1 MSSLH
6 ALRFQ
11 ILATKPSEPV
21 PMQMSS
27 EAQQDVEYIS
37 ATVQKVSYKDGIF
50 MMSLAFGSACISLTS
65 GPVASI
71 RSTSSPL

>member
-27 EAQQDVEYIS
+27 EAQQDVGYIS

-50 MMSLAFGSACISLTS
+50 MMNLAFGVHLTDLLSS
-65 GPVASI
+65 GFNQI
-71 RSTSSPL
+71 NK

>member
-21 PMQMSS
+21 PMQMS
-27 EAQQDVEYIS
+27 EAQQDVGYIS
-37 ATVQKVSYKDGIF
+37 ATVQKVSYNDGMS
-50 MMSLAFGSACISLTS
+50 MMSLAFGSACILLTS
-65 GPVASI
+65 CPVASI
-71 RSTSSPL
+71 RSTSNPL

>member
-11 ILATKPSEPV
+11 ILAIKPSEPV
-21 PMQMSS
+21 PMQMS

-50 MMSLAFGSACISLTS
+50 MMSLAFDSACILLTS

>member
-21 PMQMSS
+21 PMQMS
-27 EAQQDVEYIS
+27 EAHQDVGYIS
-37 ATVQKVSYKDGIF
+37 ATVQKVSYKDGMS

-65 GPVASI
+65 CPVASI
-71 RSTSSPL
+71 KSASNPL